1 MTLVARAAVLVSFPV
16 AAAIV
21 GSLVALIRRPGPRLI
36 SGIQHFAAGV
46 VMAALV
52 GEVMPDLRREG
63 QLPWAVGGFVIGVAV
78 VLSLGAW
85 GRRLESRERS
95 VARTVGY
102 VLPVGLLVA
111 VGIDLVLDGLLVG
124 LGVTLGSSE
133 GLILT
138 IALTIEILF
147 LSLSVV
153 GELVDEGVPR
163 SRAAIICIVLGL
175 ATAVGAIGGAAV
187 LGDASAAVLAG
198 VLAFGSAALLYLAVE
213 ELLVEAHEERETP
226 VLGAMFFLG
235 FLLIYVLGE
244 VAA

>member
-16 AAAIV
+16 SAAIV
-21 GSLVALIRRPGPRLI
+21 GSLFALIRRPGPRLI

-85 GRRLESRERS
+85 GRRLESGERS

-111 VGIDLVLDGLLVG
+111 VGIDLVLDGSVGRPGGHPRFQRGADLDDRVDDRDLV
-124 LGVTLGSSE
+124 LVT
-133 GLILT
+133 
-138 IALTIEILF
+138 
-147 LSLSVV
+147 V
-153 GELVDEGVPR
+153 G
-163 SRAAIICIVLGL
+163 
-175 ATAVGAIGGAAV
+175 GG
-187 LGDASAAVLAG
+187 
-198 VLAFGSAALLYLAVE
+198 
-213 ELLVEAHEERETP
+213 
-226 VLGAMFFLG
+226 
-235 FLLIYVLGE
+235 
-244 VAA
+244 

>member
-63 QLPWAVGGFVIGVAV
+63 HLPWAVGGFVIGVAV

-85 GRRLESRERS
+85 GRRLESGERS
-95 VARTVGY
+95 VARAVGY

-124 LGVTLGSSE
+124 LGITLGSSE

-138 IALTIEILF
+138 IALTVEILF

-163 SRAAIICIVLGL
+163 SRAAVICIVLGL
-175 ATAVGAIGGAAV
+175 VSDRCRRDRGRSCSWGCLCCGLGGGVGFRVGRLALPGCRGAA
-187 LGDASAAVLAG
+187 GRS
-198 VLAFGSAALLYLAVE
+198 
-213 ELLVEAHEERETP
+213 P
-226 VLGAMFFLG
+226 
-235 FLLIYVLGE
+235 
-244 VAA
+244 

>member
-63 QLPWAVGGFVIGVAV
+63 HLPWAVGGYVIGVAV

-85 GRRLESRERS
+85 GRRLESGERS
-95 VARTVGY
+95 VARAVGY

-124 LGVTLGSSE
+124 LGITLGSSE

-138 IALTIEILF
+138 IALTVEILF

-163 SRAAIICIVLGL
+163 SRAAVICIVLGL

-226 VLGAMFFLG
+226 ILGAMFFLG

>member
-1 MTLVARAAVLVSFPV
+1 MCC
-16 AAAIV
+16 
-21 GSLVALIRRPGPRLI
+21 RL
-36 SGIQHFAAGV
+36 
-46 VMAALV
+46 
-52 GEVMPDLRREG
+52 DYWLRSASI
-63 QLPWAVGGFVIGVAV
+63 WF
-78 VLSLGAW
+78 W
-85 GRRLESRERS
+85 M
-95 VARTVGY
+95 
-102 VLPVGLLVA
+102 
-111 VGIDLVLDGLLVG
+111 GLLVG

-175 ATAVGAIGGAAV
+175 ATAVGAIGGAAL

-226 VLGAMFFLG
+226 VLGAMFFIG